1 MYDRAFLGCG
11 LIGGAMARA
20 ALARDE
26 RIIVWNRDPAKTAPL
41 AALGAAVAHGAAE
54 AAGQAR
60 LVHTALSADAAV
72 DAVHAAIGHAVA
84 EHAALIDHSTTLPE
98 ATAARARRC
107 HDAGVAFLHAPVFM
121 SPTACLEMKGSM
133 LVAGPVA
140 LFDRC
145 KPHLDPMTGAVRY
158 VGAEPDAAATL
169 KLVGN
174 CYIVS
179 AIGALADGFAVGR
192 ARGLTAEQCH
202 AVFEVLDPRVAV
214 SGRGG
219 RMARGELDET
229 FWSLRMARKD
239 VGLMQ
244 ATAGDG
250 AAAVLP
256 SLAARMDALIG
267 AGLGGFDLAVLG
279 AADAVRGK
287 ADADG

>member
-11 LIGGAMARA
+11 LIGSAMARA
-20 ALARDE
+20 ALRRGE
-26 RIIVWNRDPAKTAPL
+26 RVLVWNRDGQKA
-41 AALGAAVAHGAAE
+41 AALAE
-54 AAGQAR
+54 AGASQAADAAQAAR
-60 LVHTALSADAAV
+60 AARSIHLALSADDAV
-72 DAVHAAIGHAVA
+72 DAVLASIDALSDGAII
-84 EHAALIDHSTTLPE
+84 IDHSTTLPE
-98 ATAARARRC
+98 RTAQRAERLIER
-107 HDAGVAFLHAPVFM
+107 GLPFLHAPVFM

-133 LVAGPVA
+133 LVAGPQEA
-140 LFDRC
+140 FEAARAGLEA
-145 KPHLDPMTGAVRY
+145 MTGTVRY
-158 VGAEPDAAATL
+158 VGPQADAAATL

-192 ARGLTAEQCH
+192 ARGLTAAQCH
-202 AVFEVLDPRVAV
+202 AVFDVLDPRVAI

-244 ATAGDG
+244 ATAGSR

-256 SLAARMDALIG
+256 SLSARMDALIG
-267 AGLGGFDLAVLG
+267 AGLGEWDLAALG
-279 AADAVRGK
+279 LGEPTTPPE
-287 ADADG
+287 DGA